1 MEKKTKKNK
10 EEKKE
15 EKPSFGKRL
24 GSVAEK
30 YGSKAA
36 SVARKYGS
44 RFNRDPKP
52 MRMGIRNPISVRN
65 VTNDR
70 SERSEGFKGR
80 NPYKL
85 Y

>member
-1 MEKKTKKNK
+1 MKEKKKK
-10 EEKKE
+10 EDKKE

-30 YGSKAA
+30 YGAKAA
-36 SVARKYGS
+36 SAARKYGS
-44 RFNRDPKP
+44 RINKDPKP
-52 MRMGIRNPISVRN
+52 LRMGIRNPITVRN